1 MLPSYSEYKP
11 SISQFPRSVPAQWEE
26 VRLSWVYQIKSDQNH
41 INEELLSVFLDKG
54 VVSYSSTSQK
64 QVHKPSEDLSKYQL
78 VEPDDFVLNNQQAW
92 RGSVGISNYRG
103 IISPA
108 YYVLTPRRDFNS
120 AFMNYMVRDKEV
132 VDQFVLSSKGVG
144 SIQRQICVPYLKRTV
159 LAIPP
164 RPEQDQIV
172 RFLDWKTS
180 EMAHFIKEKKRE
192 IRRLHELKRAITNK
206 AVTRGLHDN
215 IPMKETGI
223 EWLPHIPAHW
233 DVCPL
238 RQFLFSIS
246 EKNHPHMPLLS
257 VTREQGVIQ
266 RDVEDFDTN
275 HNYIPDDLSGYKLV
289 RKGQF
294 VINKMKA
301 WQGSYG
307 VSEYDGIVSP
317 AYFIFNLRFPNKK
330 FFHFAMR
337 SRIYVNFFAQ
347 FSDGIRTGQWDLS
360 MQKMKHIPFFV
371 PSEEEQEEIL
381 RVVPAK
387 IAEIDAMIAAL
398 NEEIA
403 LVQELRIKTI
413 SDVITGKVDV
423 RNVEIP
429 QFEVETEEPTD
440 EEEVDE
446 ESSEEDA
453 QETDDNVDEEVDE

>member
-1 MLPSYSEYKP
+1 MLKPYEGYKSNNDELWLPAIPSHWHSSKMKYEFAEIIEKGHAKEPLLVS
-11 SISQFPRSVPAQWEE
+11 SQ
-26 VRLSWVYQIKSDQNH
+26 H
-41 INEELLSVFLDKG
+41 MG
-54 VVSYSSTSQK
+54 VVPKSIYGLRTVEATK
-64 QVHKPSEDLSKYQL
+64 DLQL
-78 VEPDDFVLNNQQAW
+78 LKLVRVGDFV
-92 RGSVGISNYRG
+92 ISLRSFQGGLEYAYYQG

-108 YYVLTPRRDFNS
+108 YTILRSHGKISNDYFRYLSKSTSFIALLKLCVTGIREGQNIDYSVLKNH
-120 AFMNYMVRDKEV
+120 Y
-132 VDQFVLSSKGVG
+132 
-144 SIQRQICVPYLKRTV
+144 
-159 LAIPP
+159 IPIP
-164 RPEQDQIV
+164 TRPEQDQIA

-192 IRRLHELKRAITNK
+192 IRRLNELKRAITNK

-215 IPMKETGI
+215 VPMKETGI
-223 EWLPHIPAHW
+223 EWLPRIPAHW
-233 DVCPL
+233 DVRPL
-238 RQFLFSIS
+238 RQFLFPVS
-246 EKNHPHMPLLS
+246 EKNHPDMPLLS
-257 VTREQGVIQ
+257 VTREKGVIQ

-317 AYFIFNLRFPNKK
+317 AYFIFNLHFPNKK
-330 FFHFAMR
+330 FFHFAIR

-360 MQKMKHIPFFV
+360 MQKMKQIPFFV

-381 RVVPAK
+381 KVVPAK
-387 IAEIDAMIAAL
+387 IAEIDAMITAL

-403 LVQELRIKTI
+403 LVQELRTKII
-413 SDVITGKVDV
+413 ADVTTGKVDV

-429 QFEVETEEPTD
+429 QFEMETEELAG
-440 EEEVDE
+440 EEDADE
-446 ESSEEDA
+446 ESSEEND
-453 QETDDNVDEEVDE
+453 EITDEEVDE

>member
-1 MLPSYSEYKP
+1 MLKP
-11 SISQFPRSVPAQWEE
+11 YDDYIDTEI
-26 VRLSWVYQIKSDQNH
+26 SWVPIAPAHWEMLRAKYMFSKESRPVAPSDKVVTCFRDGTVTLRENRRTTGFTESVNETGYQGVRCGDLVLHVMDAFAGAIGVSDSNGKCTP
-41 INEELLSVFLDKG
+41 V
-54 VVSYSSTSQK
+54 YSCCT
-64 QVHKPSEDLSKYQL
+64 
-78 VEPDDFVLNNQQAW
+78 
-92 RGSVGISNYRG
+92 
-103 IISPA
+103 
-108 YYVLTPRRDFNS
+108 
-120 AFMNYMVRDKEV
+120 
-132 VDQFVLSSKGVG
+132 SKGNYNHYYYAFLLREMARAG
-144 SIQRQICVPYLKRTV
+144 YIQSLYRRIRERSSDFRFDVFAQQFL
-159 LAIPP
+159 LIPP

-215 IPMKETGI
+215 VPMKETGI
-223 EWLPHIPAHW
+223 EWMPHIPAHW

-238 RQFLFSIS
+238 RQFLFSVS
-246 EKNHPHMPLLS
+246 EKNHPDMPLLS

-403 LVQELRIKTI
+403 LVQELRTKTVA
-413 SDVITGKVDV
+413 DVATGKIDV

-429 QFEVETEEPTD
+429 RFEVETEEPTD
-440 EEEVDE
+440 EEDADE
-446 ESSEEDA
+446 ESGEEDTE
-453 QETDDNVDEEVDE
+453 ETDDNVDEEVDE